1 MQYVFC
7 QVLYTMEFIRH
18 YHNSCQGDVFSV
30 MEVRIVLQYVFFWS
44 SFVCFCG
51 LQQLW
56 VIWARCMTIVCICVL
71 QCLDF
76 EFQDYLREFLSVG

>member
-30 MEVRIVLQYVFFWS
+30 MEVRIVLQYVFF
-44 SFVCFCG
+44 G
-51 LQQLW
+51 Q
-56 VIWARCMTIVCICVL
+56 VL
-71 QCLDF
+71 YVFADCNS
-76 EFQDYLREFLSVG
+76 YG